1 VYNNTCEREKPK
13 PGEKMYNAL
22 YYRNSWKKPEMK
34 TDANIAERLE
44 KILES
49 EELSMRDE
57 PFLRSLLENFKKY
70 KGLTPRQFGAME
82 KIEKRYNPANKASRK
97 NWRESFGE
105 DKHQAVKIIAEY
117 YARTTYWGSFVERVK
132 EDPDYIPSKEDYEKI
147 VNNRYA
153 QRALEAVLSPAK
165 FEVGAMVTLRQNV
178 PWTHAGARYR
188 GKDVLLLEVVTKGL
202 EYKTYKACLMN
213 NPTVNFEVQERHLKK
228 PRKHKPYK
236 IKPGEKR

>member
-1 VYNNTCEREKPK
+1 
-13 PGEKMYNAL
+13 MYNAP

-49 EELSMRDE
+49 EDLSMRDE

-82 KIEKRYNPANKASRK
+82 KIEKRYDPANKEARR
-97 NWRESFGE
+97 NWRENFGE
-105 DKHQAVKIIAEY
+105 ERHQAVKIIAEY

-132 EDPDYIPSKEDYEKI
+132 EDPNHIPSMEDYEKI

-153 QRALEAVLSPAK
+153 QRALEAVLTPAK
-165 FEVGAMVTLRQNV
+165 FEVGSMVTLRANV

-188 GKDVLLLEVVTKGL
+188 GKDVLILEIITKGM
-202 EYKTYKACLMN
+202 EYKTYRACLMN
-213 NPTVNFEVQERHLKK
+213 NPVVNFEVQERHLKK